1 MSELLRIAGWRV
13 ERCAR
18 RQALPAELVRR
29 YPWMPADYRDFVEE
43 TKLASSADE
52 KAWFLTARDFAG
64 EPGPPFAWN
73 EWERQSI
80 EAAEGDEEL
89 ERRVVAFWDS
99 HLPILLSVK
108 SGYAYF
114 AMEQSSLS
122 IVRGE
127 EPEYEET
134 TPLAPSFAALLQ
146 LIKGRDRRLSRFI

>member
-1 MSELLRIAGWRV
+1 M
-13 ERCAR
+13 AR
-18 RQALPAELVRR
+18 RALLPAAGAAGRDRAALSVDAGGLSRLRRGDQARHERRREGLV
-29 YPWMPADYRDFVEE
+29 P
-43 TKLASSADE
+43 
-52 KAWFLTARDFAG
+52 TARDFSG
-64 EPGPPFAWN
+64 ESGLAFAWN

-114 AMEQSSLS
+114 AIEQSSLR

-127 EPEYEET
+127 EPEYEEA
-134 TPLAPSFAALLQ
+134 TPLAPSFTALLQ
-146 LIKGRDRRLSRFI
+146 LIKGRDRRLSLWI